1 VWTTPGVCVQ
11 AALLAAFIGHE
22 GWGLQ
27 HGWNSTSADPCG
39 DAASARWEGITCVGG
54 GVTKIDLASKQSVRG
69 ELGPALGKLPA
80 LERLCATQP
89 LSVCCST
96 VGPGDRLA
104 FTFLPYLGMLPGVG
118 LHGCFHA

>member
-1 VWTTPGVCVQ
+1 VVGGGQ

-39 DAASARWEGITCVGG
+39 DAASVRWEGITCVGG
-54 GVTKIDLASKQSVRG
+54 GVTEIDLTGRQSVRG

-80 LERLCATQP
+80 LEQLCATQP
-89 LSVCCST
+89 PVRVLQ
-96 VGPGDRLA
+96 
-104 FTFLPYLGMLPGVG
+104 Y
-118 LHGCFHA
+118 